1 MQLDANGDE
10 YGTLDPVSVTLDNA
24 TTSAY
29 SLVNIVAADRKG
41 LFYDLMRTLK
51 DIHLRVAYAKVPPPM
66 KRQSVAVCMR
76 LVCTGPAGS
85 TALHYAWF
93 SMLCVDM
100 HCACPQVDVRDDGM
114 CEADLFVQEVD
125 GGRIRNTCAPAV
137 ALLPGRCCAETAEA
151 IRNHRL
157 PARQL

>member
-51 DIHLRVAYAKVPPPM
+51 DIHLRVAYAKVPPP
-66 KRQSVAVCMR
+66 
-76 LVCTGPAGS
+76 GAG
-85 TALHYAWF
+85 TA
-93 SMLCVDM
+93 
-100 HCACPQVDVRDDGM
+100 
-114 CEADLFVQEVD
+114 
-125 GGRIRNTCAPAV
+125 AV
-137 ALLPGRCCAETAEA
+137 AWPWAASPHVT
-151 IRNHRL
+151 
-157 PARQL
+157 